1 MTKKRH
7 DTGVTR
13 RPLSVVIIAKDEA
26 GRIEDCL
33 RSVAWAEEIVVIDS
47 GSTDATCAIARTYTP
62 QVYQRPWLGFGPQ
75 KQAAVELATHDW
87 ILNLDCDERLTPELV
102 AEIKAILALEQPHD
116 AYSVPRRTF
125 VGTTEIRHCG
135 WYPDRTVR
143 LFDRNKA
150 KFSESIVHE
159 VVMVDGRQADC
170 KHDLLHYSFSSINDM
185 LPKIQRYS
193 ELAAR
198 QMFLQGRRCKL
209 FDLTIRP
216 LAAFFK
222 TYLIKAG
229 VLDGVE
235 GLAISVTTAVLAFL
249 KYARLRELQF
259 HSKDSEL

>member
-1 MTKKRH
+1 M
-7 DTGVTR
+7 
-13 RPLSVVIIAKDEA
+13 L
-26 GRIEDCL
+26 
-33 RSVAWAEEIVVIDS
+33 
-47 GSTDATCAIARTYTP
+47 
-62 QVYQRPWLGFGPQ
+62 PWQGFGPQ
-75 KQAAVELATHDW
+75 KQAAVDLASHDW
-87 ILNLDCDERLTPELV
+87 ILSIDCDERVTPEL
-102 AEIKAILALEQPHD
+102 AKEICALLAVDKPMS
-116 AYSVPRRTF
+116 AYTVPRRTYL
-125 VGTTEIRHCG
+125 GLKEIKYCG

-150 KFSESIVHE
+150 RFSESIVHE

-170 KHDLLHYSFSSINDM
+170 KHDLLHYSFSNINDM
-185 LPKIQRYS
+185 LPKMQRYS

-235 GLAISVTTAVLAFL
+235 GLAISVTTAGLAFL
-249 KYARLRELQF
+249 KYARLRELQL
-259 HSKDSEL
+259 HNKGSEL